1 MAKPIDARTGLL
13 NAALNVV
20 REKGYSATTVD
31 DLCAAAGVTK
41 GAFFHHFKS
50 KEDLG
55 AAAANHWSKVTS
67 ELFSAAP
74 YHRHA
79 DPLDRVLGYIDFRKQ
94 LLKGDVAE
102 FTCLVGTMVQETFAS
117 HPAIRTACRASIF
130 GHAATLDAD
139 IAEAMRQRR
148 IRAEWTAENSRA
160 SHPGSPAG
168 SLYPGQSEK
177 RRRDRRRQHRS
188 SAPLHR
194 TLVSTRKAEK
204 KKETIVS
211 TNDTYLA
218 VFLGSK
224 TSPAMKSWLALPEA
238 ERRSKEREGMA
249 AWKSW
254 VEKHQSAVVGMGGPL
269 GKTKKVTPRGI
280 EDTSNEMGA
289 FMVVRADSHEAA
301 ARLFEKH
308 PHFTI
313 FPGESVE
320 IMPVLPI
327 PGT

>member
-1 MAKPIDARTGLL
+1 
-13 NAALNVV
+13 
-20 REKGYSATTVD
+20 
-31 DLCAAAGVTK
+31 
-41 GAFFHHFKS
+41 
-50 KEDLG
+50 
-55 AAAANHWSKVTS
+55 
-67 ELFSAAP
+67 
-74 YHRHA
+74 
-79 DPLDRVLGYIDFRKQ
+79 
-94 LLKGDVAE
+94 
-102 FTCLVGTMVQETFAS
+102 
-117 HPAIRTACRASIF
+117 
-130 GHAATLDAD
+130 
-139 IAEAMRQRR
+139 
-148 IRAEWTAENSRA
+148 
-160 SHPGSPAG
+160 
-168 SLYPGQSEK
+168 
-177 RRRDRRRQHRS
+177 
-188 SAPLHR
+188 
-194 TLVSTRKAEK
+194 
-204 KKETIVS
+204 VS

-269 GKTKKVTPRGI
+269 GKTKKVTARGI

-289 FMVVRADSHEAA
+289 FMVVRANSHEAA